1 LKVCYVCECCGELLS
16 ECGDGVALSE
26 LNGNVEPLV
35 NSISSAEW
43 VVVKTMCDECLVALG
58 RTDDG
63 FTGWI
68 SGVNVFRH

>member
-1 LKVCYVCECCGELLS
+1 LKVRYVCECCGDLIR
-16 ECGDGVALSE
+16 ECQDRVNWPESI
-26 LNGNVEPLV
+26 GNAE
-35 NSISSAEW
+35 NTIESSCLDKS
-43 VVVKTMCDECLVALG
+43 VVVKSMCDDCLIALG